1 MRELL
6 ERIRREWEISSL
18 VALLAALLLGGLL
31 VALLSD
37 GPRRGTAAPGLG
49 GWEADPLVTE
59 QGLAFTRD
67 DATNDPTS
75 STSSSAPGL
84 FGLPDDLCRMLAP
97 TPRPKPKPRPRPAP
111 APKPV
116 APAPAP
122 AAPVVEALTPVA
134 EVAPKPV
141 PPPPK
146 PPQVV
151 VGTLYFAEM
160 QELSNGTQVALL
172 ELQRGEGRLT
182 ITLARGETRHGL
194 TLLQATDE
202 AIQVQ
207 DARRRRLVLR
217 REKELRLW
225 VTEE

>member
-67 DATNDPTS
+67 DATDDPTTS
-75 STSSSAPGL
+75 STTSSAPGL

-97 TPRPKPKPRPRPAP
+97 TPRPKPRPRPAP

-122 AAPVVEALTPVA
+122 AAPVVEAPAPVVEA
-134 EVAPKPV
+134 APQPV

>member
-37 GPRRGTAAPGLG
+37 GPRRGASAPGLG

-67 DATNDPTS
+67 DPTS
-75 STSSSAPGL
+75 STTSSAPGL

-97 TPRPKPKPRPRPAP
+97 TPRPKPRPRPAP

-122 AAPVVEALTPVA
+122 AAPVVEAPASVA

>member
-37 GPRRGTAAPGLG
+37 GPRRGAPAPGLG

-97 TPRPKPKPRPRPAP
+97 TPRPKPRPRPAP

-122 AAPVVEALTPVA
+122 AAPVVEAPAPVVEA
-134 EVAPKPV
+134 APQPV

>member
-37 GPRRGTAAPGLG
+37 GPRRGASAPGLG

-67 DATNDPTS
+67 DATDDPTTSS
-75 STSSSAPGL
+75 STSAPGL

-97 TPRPKPKPRPRPAP
+97 TPRPKPRPRPAP

>member
-37 GPRRGTAAPGLG
+37 GPRRGASAPGLG

-67 DATNDPTS
+67 DPTS
-75 STSSSAPGL
+75 STTSSSTSAPGL

-97 TPRPKPKPRPRPAP
+97 TPRPKPRPRPAP

-122 AAPVVEALTPVA
+122 AAPVVEAPTPVA

>member
-37 GPRRGTAAPGLG
+37 GPRRGTAAPGLR

-97 TPRPKPKPRPRPAP
+97 TPRPKPRPRPAP

-116 APAPAP
+116 APAPAS
-122 AAPVVEALTPVA
+122 AAPVVEAPAPVVEA
-134 EVAPKPV
+134 APKPV

>member
-18 VALLAALLLGGLL
+18 VTLLVALLLGGLL

-37 GPRRGTAAPGLG
+37 GPRRGAAAPGLG
-49 GWEADPLVTE
+49 GWEAEPLVTE

-67 DATNDPTS
+67 GDAD
-75 STSSSAPGL
+75 STAAPAAPGL

-97 TPRPKPKPRPRPAP
+97 TPKPRPRPRPAP

-122 AAPVVEALTPVA
+122 APTVTEAPAPVVAPTPKPA
-134 EVAPKPV
+134 PEAPKP
-141 PPPPK
+141 
-146 PPQVV
+146 QRVV
-151 VGTLYFAEM
+151 VGTLYFAEL

-172 ELQRGEGRLT
+172 ELQRGDERQT
-182 ITLARGETRHGL
+182 VTLARGETRHGL
-194 TLLQATDE
+194 TLLQTTDE
-202 AIQVQ
+202 AIQLQ

-225 VTEE
+225 VTED

>member
-6 ERIRREWEISSL
+6 ERVRREWEISSL

-37 GPRRGTAAPGLG
+37 GPRRGAAAPGLG
-49 GWEADPLVTE
+49 SWEADPLVTE

-67 DATNDPTS
+67 DATDDPTS

-97 TPRPKPKPRPRPAP
+97 TPRPKPRPRPAP

-116 APAPAP
+116 APAPKP
-122 AAPVVEALTPVA
+122 AAPVVEAPAPVVEA
-134 EVAPKPV
+134 APKPA

-225 VTEE
+225 VAEE

>member
-37 GPRRGTAAPGLG
+37 GPRRGAAAPGLG

-67 DATNDPTS
+67 DATDDPTTS
-75 STSSSAPGL
+75 STPGL

-97 TPRPKPKPRPRPAP
+97 TPRPKPRPRPAP

-122 AAPVVEALTPVA
+122 AAPVVEAPAPVVEA
-134 EVAPKPV
+134 APQPV

>member
-37 GPRRGTAAPGLG
+37 GPRRGASAPGLG

-67 DATNDPTS
+67 DATDDPTS
-75 STSSSAPGL
+75 SSSTSAPGL

-97 TPRPKPKPRPRPAP
+97 TPRPKPRPRPAP

-122 AAPVVEALTPVA
+122 AAPVVEAPAPVVEA
-134 EVAPKPV
+134 APKPV

>member
-31 VALLSD
+31 VALRSD

-67 DATNDPTS
+67 DATDDPTTSS
-75 STSSSAPGL
+75 STSAPGL

-97 TPRPKPKPRPRPAP
+97 TPRPKPRPRPAP

-122 AAPVVEALTPVA
+122 AAPVVEAPTPVA

-207 DARRRRLVLR
+207 DARRRRLVRR

-225 VTEE
+225 VSEE

>member
-67 DATNDPTS
+67 DATDDPTTSS
-75 STSSSAPGL
+75 STSAPGL

-97 TPRPKPKPRPRPAP
+97 TPRPKPRPRPAP

-122 AAPVVEALTPVA
+122 AAPVVEAPAPVVEA
-134 EVAPKPV
+134 APKPV

>member
-18 VALLAALLLGGLL
+18 VVLLTALLLGGLL

-37 GPRRGTAAPGLG
+37 GPRRGASAPGLG

-67 DATNDPTS
+67 DATDDPTTSS
-75 STSSSAPGL
+75 STSAPGL

-97 TPRPKPKPRPRPAP
+97 TPRPKPRPRPAP

-122 AAPVVEALTPVA
+122 AAPVVEAPTPVA

-151 VGTLYFAEM
+151 AGTLYFAEM

>member
-18 VALLAALLLGGLL
+18 VALLVVLLLGWLL

-37 GPRRGTAAPGLG
+37 GPRRGAAAPGLG
-49 GWEADPLVTE
+49 GWEAEPLVTE

-67 DATNDPTS
+67 AADATAPET
-75 STSSSAPGL
+75 TAAPGL

-97 TPRPKPKPRPRPAP
+97 TPRPKPRPRPAP

-116 APAPAP
+116 APEPAPAP
-122 AAPVVEALTPVA
+122 TVTEAPAPVVEPTPKPA
-134 EVAPKPV
+134 PKAPKP
-141 PPPPK
+141 PR
-146 PPQVV
+146 VV
-151 VGTLYFAEM
+151 AGTLYFAEL

-172 ELQRGEGRLT
+172 ELQRGDERQT

-194 TLLQATDE
+194 TLLQTTDE
-202 AIQVQ
+202 AIQLQ

-225 VTEE
+225 VTED

>member
-37 GPRRGTAAPGLG
+37 GPRRGAAAPGLG

-67 DATNDPTS
+67 DATDDPTTSS
-75 STSSSAPGL
+75 STSAPGL
-84 FGLPDDLCRMLAP
+84 FGLPADLCRMLAP
-97 TPRPKPKPRPRPAP
+97 TPRPKPRPRPAP

-122 AAPVVEALTPVA
+122 AAPVVEAPTPVA

>member
-37 GPRRGTAAPGLG
+37 GPRRGASAPGLG

-67 DATNDPTS
+67 DATDDPTTSS
-75 STSSSAPGL
+75 STSAPGL

-97 TPRPKPKPRPRPAP
+97 TPRPKPRPRPAP

-122 AAPVVEALTPVA
+122 AAPVVEAPAPVVEA
-134 EVAPKPV
+134 APKPV

>member
-37 GPRRGTAAPGLG
+37 GPRRGASAPGLG

-67 DATNDPTS
+67 DATDDPTTSS
-75 STSSSAPGL
+75 STSAPGL

-97 TPRPKPKPRPRPAP
+97 TPRPKPRPRPAP

-122 AAPVVEALTPVA
+122 AAPVVEAPTPVA

-151 VGTLYFAEM
+151 AGTLYFAEM

>member
-67 DATNDPTS
+67 DATDDPTTSS
-75 STSSSAPGL
+75 STSAPGL

-97 TPRPKPKPRPRPAP
+97 TPRPKPRPRPAP

-122 AAPVVEALTPVA
+122 AAPVVEAPTPVA

-160 QELSNGTQVALL
+160 QELSNVTQVAVL
-172 ELQRGEGRLT
+172 ERQRGEGRLT

>member
-37 GPRRGTAAPGLG
+37 GPRRGAPAPGLG

-67 DATNDPTS
+67 DATDDPTTSS
-75 STSSSAPGL
+75 STSAPGL

-97 TPRPKPKPRPRPAP
+97 TPRPKPRPRPAP

-122 AAPVVEALTPVA
+122 AAPVVEAPASVA

>member
-75 STSSSAPGL
+75 SSSTSAPGL

-97 TPRPKPKPRPRPAP
+97 TPRPKPRPRPAP

-122 AAPVVEALTPVA
+122 AAPVVEAPAPVVEA
-134 EVAPKPV
+134 APKPV

-207 DARRRRLVLR
+207 DACRRRLVLR

>member
-67 DATNDPTS
+67 DATDDPTTSS
-75 STSSSAPGL
+75 STSAPGL

-97 TPRPKPKPRPRPAP
+97 TPRPKPRPRPAP

-122 AAPVVEALTPVA
+122 AAPVVEAPASVA

>member
-18 VALLAALLLGGLL
+18 VALLAALLLGALL
-31 VALLSD
+31 VALRSD

-67 DATNDPTS
+67 DATDDPTTSS
-75 STSSSAPGL
+75 STSAPGL

-97 TPRPKPKPRPRPAP
+97 TPRPKPRPRPAP

-122 AAPVVEALTPVA
+122 AAPVVEAPTPVA